1 MELGI
6 EGANGRENRACL
18 GRRVIGEASVPGEAT
33 GRRRGDEAPLYVSEA
48 ISRGQRQAKVCSAR
62 ASYFKKP
69 S

>member
-18 GRRVIGEASVPGEAT
+18 GRRVIGEASVLKT
-33 GRRRGDEAPLYVSEA
+33 YVSETVT
-48 ISRGQRQAKVCSAR
+48 RGQRQAKVGSAR
-62 ASYFKKP
+62 AGYFKKP